1 MAIGLINIGQIAND
15 GTGDDLREAFIKVNA
30 NFEELD
36 LRVPESTTASNLGVV
51 GEGIFA
57 SKVGYD
63 LQFKKIA
70 AGENTTLSVNGN
82 TITINSTGG
91 LQNLNIISDSGST
104 ILEDGDTLRIQG
116 GANANTSLD
125 APTNTLLINSVTEV
139 SSDNSPQLGGTLDA
153 NNFNILNVNNF
164 TATNNIAAGS
174 AQADIFIGPLEGLV
188 YDIDIRELDEPYSS
202 LDFGDFTGNITNWI
216 DYITATYEVDM
227 GSFADPSEASLDF
240 GSV

>member
-1 MAIGLINIGQIAND
+1 MAVELINIGAIAND
-15 GTGDDLREAFIKVNA
+15 GTGDDLREAFIKVNS

-36 LRVPESTTASNLGVV
+36 LREPESTTASNLGSV
-51 GEGIFA
+51 GEGVFGQ
-57 SKVGYD
+57 KVGSD

-116 GANANTSLD
+116 GSNANTSLD
-125 APTNTLLINSVTEV
+125 APTNTLLINAVTEL
-139 SSDNSPQLGGTLDA
+139 SSDSTPQLGGTLDA
-153 NNFNILNVNNF
+153 NNFNILNVSNF
-164 TATNNIAAGS
+164 TATGNIISGS
-174 AQADIFIGPLEGLV
+174 AQSDIFIGPLEGLV
-188 YDIDIRELDEPYSS
+188 YNIDIRDHDEPFSS

-216 DYITATYEVDM
+216 DYITASYEVDM

>member
-1 MAIGLINIGQIAND
+1 MAVELINIGSIAND
-15 GTGDDLREAFIKVNA
+15 GTGDDLREAFIKVNL

-36 LRVPESTTASNLGVV
+36 LRAPESTTASNLGVV
-51 GEGIFA
+51 GEGVFA
-57 SKVGYD
+57 QKVGSD

-116 GANANTSLD
+116 GTNSNTSLD
-125 APTNTLLINSVTEV
+125 GNTNTLLINSVTEV
-139 SSDNSPQLGGTLDA
+139 SSDSTPQLGGTLDA
-153 NNFNILNVNNF
+153 NNFNILNVSNF
-164 TATNNIAAGS
+164 TATNSISAGS

-188 YDIDIRELDEPYSS
+188 YDIDIRDHDEPYSS

-227 GSFADPSEASLDF
+227 GSFLDPSEASLDF